1 MSINA
6 ASYSLNHGKAF
17 RGMVA
22 DGELANIISKLN
34 TDTVTIGYGKAVV
47 RDGDNAVK
55 LPVGGSVGGSV
66 AVNFVGVAVRELNRS
81 YLDSATF
88 GAVVAKDL
96 SVLTAGVIWVTA
108 LEAVVSGDPAF
119 FRVGSTGTGDFSKS
133 EGEAET
139 LSVAI
144 PNAKFVSSGA
154 AGTLVKLSIVV
165 GG

>member
-6 ASYSLNHGKAF
+6 ASYSLNHGAAF
-17 RGMVA
+17 KGMVA

-34 TDTVTIGYGKAVV
+34 TDTVVIPYGKAVV
-47 RDGDNAVK
+47 RDGDGAAK
-55 LPVGGSVGGSV
+55 LPVAGSV
-66 AVNFVGVAVRELNRS
+66 AANFVGVAVRELNRS
-81 YLDSATF
+81 YQATEAF
-88 GAVVAKDL
+88 GAVVAKDF

-108 LEAVVSGDPAF
+108 LEAVASGDPAF
-119 FRVGSTGTGDFSKS
+119 VRVGATGTGDFAKS
-133 EGEAET
+133 AGADAT

-144 PNAKFVSSGA
+144 PGAKFVSTGA

>member
-17 RGMVA
+17 QGMVA

-47 RDGDNAVK
+47 RDGDNAAK
-55 LPVGGSVGGSV
+55 LPVAGSGAG
-66 AVNFVGVAVRELNRS
+66 NFVGVAVRELNRS

-88 GAVVAKDL
+88 GAVVAKDF

-133 EGEAET
+133 AGAAET

-144 PNAKFVSSGA
+144 PGAKFVSSGA

>member
-17 RGMVA
+17 QGMVA

-47 RDGDNAVK
+47 RDGDNAAK
-55 LPVGGSVGGSV
+55 LPVAGSGAG
-66 AVNFVGVAVRELNRS
+66 NFVGVAVRELNRS

-88 GAVVAKDL
+88 GAVVAKDF

-119 FRVGSTGTGDFSKS
+119 FRVGSAGTGDFSKS
-133 EGEAET
+133 EGADAT

-144 PNAKFVSSGA
+144 PGAKFVSSGA